1 MWKTYICEKNPN
13 ENYKLVKT
21 EQFLLDSQSLRTSWV
36 VYIRKEKDY
45 PNLQNK
51 RLETEQNIKL
61 KLQNNEKVDRLKF
74 IRHKIKK

>member
-36 VYIRKEKDY
+36 VYIRKEKR
-45 PNLQNK
+45 LSKLAKQEIRK
-51 RLETEQNIKL
+51 RTEYKT
-61 KLQNNEKVDRLKF
+61 
-74 IRHKIKK
+74 